1 MGTVDGVRGRVRRRR
16 VKLPRWLAAVVGF
29 IAILGPGLI
38 SANAGNDAG
47 GIITYASAGSQFG
60 YRMLFLMVLITVA
73 LVVVQEMCARLGAYT
88 GEGLGALIRE
98 QFPLRSG
105 AAAMVLLFIAN
116 AGLSVSE
123 FAGVG
128 ASMEIFGVSRY
139 IAVPLALAGIWAV
152 TVFGN
157 YSQAE
162 RVFVVMGLVF
172 LAYPIAA
179 FLGHPHAGA
188 VLSNLLWPHFLD
200 SKAFLLLAVALI
212 GTTITPYMQFYLT
225 SAVVDKG
232 VTPKTYKGE
241 RIDTINGAILSDVVS
256 IFIIIIIII
265 IIIIA
270 TAAAIGGTGPLS
282 DIRQAAAAL
291 RPVAGA
297 AASQLFAI
305 GLLGAALL
313 AATVVPLSTAYAI
326 AETAGVERSLS
337 RKLREAPFFYGIY
350 TVQLVAG
357 AAVALLPGNAVSL
370 VINAQVLN
378 GFITPVL
385 LTYILILANRRSV
398 LGDAA
403 NGPVFRAV
411 ATLCVTVVG
420 LLSAVVLVQT
430 VAGWL

>member
-1 MGTVDGVRGRVRRRR
+1 MSAVDSPPGQVRRRWAG
-16 VKLPRWLAAVVGF
+16 LPRWLAAIFGF
-29 IAILGPGLI
+29 LAILGPGLI

-98 QFPLRSG
+98 QFPLPSG

-116 AGLSVSE
+116 AGLTVSE
-123 FAGVG
+123 FAGIG

-139 IAVPLALAGIWAV
+139 LAVPIALAGIWAV

-179 FLGHPHAGA
+179 FLGHPGVGA
-188 VLSNLLWPHFLD
+188 VASNLLWPHFLH

-241 RIDTINGAILSDVVS
+241 RIDTVNGAILSDVVS
-256 IFIIIIIII
+256 IFIII
-265 IIIIA
+265 A
-270 TAAAIGGTGPLS
+270 TAAAIGGTGPLTS
-282 DIRQAAAAL
+282 IGQAAAAL
-291 RPVAGA
+291 RPVAGQ

-337 RKLREAPFFYGIY
+337 RKPREAPFFYGTY
-350 TVQLVAG
+350 TIQLVVG
-357 AAVALLPGNAVSL
+357 ATVALLPGNAVSL

-403 NGPVFRAV
+403 NGPIFRVV
-411 ATLCVTVVG
+411 ATICVAVVG
-420 LLSAVVLVQT
+420 LLSAIVLVQT
-430 VAGWL
+430 VVGWL

>member
-1 MGTVDGVRGRVRRRR
+1 MSTVDTPAERKVGRVAR
-16 VKLPRWLAAVVGF
+16 LPRWMKGLLGLL
-29 IAILGPGLI
+29 AILGPGLI

-47 GIITYASAGSQFG
+47 GILTYASAGSQFG
-60 YRMLFLMVLITVA
+60 YRTLFLLVLITVA
-73 LVVVQEMCARLGAYT
+73 LVVVQEMCSRLGAYT

-116 AGLSVSE
+116 AGLTVSE

-128 ASMEIFGVSRY
+128 ASMELFGVSRY
-139 IAVPLALAGIWAV
+139 IAVPLALVGIWAV
-152 TVFGN
+152 TVLGN
-157 YSQAE
+157 YSRVQ
-162 RVFVVMGLVF
+162 RVFLVMGLVF

-179 FLGHPHAGA
+179 VLAHPHWGT
-188 VLSNLLWPHFLD
+188 VVSNLVWPHFLHTN
-200 SKAFLLLAVALI
+200 AFLFLSVALI

-241 RIDTINGAILSDVVS
+241 RIDTVNGAILGDVVS
-256 IFIIIIIII
+256 IF
-265 IIIIA
+265 IIIA
-270 TAAAIGGTGPLS
+270 TAAAIGGTGPLNS
-282 DIRQAAAAL
+282 VSQAAEAL

-297 AASQLFAI
+297 AASQLFAF
-305 GLLGAALL
+305 GLLGASLL
-313 AATVVPLSTAYAI
+313 AATVVPLSSAYAI
-326 AETAGVERSLS
+326 AETAGVERSLT
-337 RKLREAPFFYGIY
+337 RKLREAPLFYGLF
-350 TVQLVAG
+350 TAQLAIG
-357 AAVALLPGNAVSL
+357 ALIALLPGNLVTL

-398 LGDAA
+398 LGAAA
-403 NGPVFRAV
+403 NGPVFKAV
-411 ATLCVTVVG
+411 ATVCVAVVG
-420 LLSAVVLVQT
+420 ILSALVLVQT

>member
-1 MGTVDGVRGRVRRRR
+1 VTAVDSPDAPAVSGRS
-16 VKLPRWLAAVVGF
+16 KLPRWLAPAF
-29 IAILGPGLI
+29 AFLAILGPGLI

-60 YRMLFLMVLITVA
+60 YRMLFLMILITVA
-73 LVVVQEMCARLGAYT
+73 LVVVQEMCSRLGAYT

-105 AAAMVLLFIAN
+105 ASAMVLLFVAN
-116 AGLSVSE
+116 AGLTVSE

-139 IAVPLALAGIWAV
+139 IAVPLALVGIWAI

-157 YSQAE
+157 YSIAE
-162 RVFVVMGLVF
+162 RVCLVMGLVF

-179 FLGHPHAGA
+179 LLGHPHWGTVASH
-188 VLSNLLWPHFLD
+188 LFWPHFLHT
-200 SKAFLLLAVALI
+200 KAFLLLAVALI

-256 IFIIIIIII
+256 IFIII
-265 IIIIA
+265 A

-282 DIRQAAAAL
+282 SVGQAAAAL
-291 RPVAGA
+291 HPVAGE
-297 AASQLFAI
+297 AASKLFAF

-313 AATVVPLSTAYAI
+313 AAAVVPLSTAYAI
-326 AETAGVERSLS
+326 SETAGVERSLS

-350 TVQLVAG
+350 TLQLVVG
-357 AAVALLPGNAVSL
+357 ATIALLPGNAVSL

-385 LTYILILANRRSV
+385 LTYILVLANRRSV

-403 NGPVFRAV
+403 NGPIFRTL
-411 ATLCVTVVG
+411 ATVCVTVVG
-420 LLSAVVLVQT
+420 LLSAIVLGQT
-430 VAGWL
+430 IIGWL